1 MHDVQPDQYQN
12 LLAEKQSR
20 IESLFAPFETPKLE
34 VFASKPLHYRV
45 RTEFRVWH
53 EGDRCFYAM
62 FEPGTKTDPIE
73 ITDFPIADES
83 ICELMPKLMEKL
95 NAQPTLKK
103 KLFQVEF
110 LHTLSGEKL
119 VTLIYHRQLDEE
131 WQAAA
136 QQLKEELN
144 IHLIGRA
151 RKMRLL
157 MDQEFVIETLN
168 VDGKAFKYKQ
178 IEGSFTQPNASMNET
193 MLSWARGVTKG
204 SQETDLLEL
213 YCGNGNFSIALAEN
227 FRRVVATEI
236 SKTSVNAALDN
247 KSMNGLENVD
257 FARVSAEEFTDHMNG
272 VKLRKRLKGMDL
284 EEADFQTVLV
294 DPPRA
299 GLDEGS
305 CQLISQYANIVY
317 ISCNPETLK
326 INLEQLSKTHD
337 IQRFALFDQFPY
349 THHIECGV
357 YLTRK
362 NA

>member
-1 MHDVQPDQYQN
+1 MHDVQPDQYQD
-12 LLAEKQSR
+12 LLAEKQTQ
-20 IESLFAPFETPKLE
+20 IETMFGAFDTPALE

-53 EGDRCFYAM
+53 DGDRCFYAM
-62 FEPGTKTDPIE
+62 FEPGTKKDPIE

-83 ICELMPKLMEKL
+83 ICELMPRLMEKL
-95 NAQPTLKK
+95 NETPILKK

-136 QQLKEELN
+136 QALKNDLG

-157 MDQEFVIETLN
+157 MDQEFVIERLN
-168 VDGKAFKYKQ
+168 VDGKAYQYKQ
-178 IEGSFTQPNASMNET
+178 IEGSFTQPNASMNEK
-193 MLSWARGVTKG
+193 MLSWARSVTEN
-204 SQETDLLEL
+204 SQGDLLEL

-236 SKTSVNAALDN
+236 SKTSVNAALEN
-247 KSMNGLENVD
+247 KAMNGLDNVD

-272 VKLRKRLKGMDL
+272 VKLRKRLAGMNL

-305 CQLISQYANIVY
+305 CKLISQYPNIVY

-326 INLEQLSKTHD
+326 VNLEQLSKTHD
-337 IQRFALFDQFPY
+337 IKRFALFDQFPY
-349 THHIECGV
+349 THHIESGV

-362 NA
+362 A